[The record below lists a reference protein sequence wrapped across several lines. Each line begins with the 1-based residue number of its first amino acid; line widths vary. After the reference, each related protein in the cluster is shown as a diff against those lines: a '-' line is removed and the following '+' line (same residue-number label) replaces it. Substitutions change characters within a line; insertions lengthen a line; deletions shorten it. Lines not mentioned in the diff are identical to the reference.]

1 MPRVSENQLTKLYY
15 TIGEVADMFDVN
27 TSLIRFWEKE
37 FPVIQP
43 KKNKKGKRLFTSK
56 EILKI
61 DIVYTLVKEEG
72 YTLDGA
78 RKAMK
83 EKKSTAETEQF
94 TENSEVINKL
104 ERMKAK
110 LLSMK
115 SN

>member
-1 MPRVSENQLTKLYY
+1 MSRVTENQLTKLYY
-15 TIGEVADMFDVN
+15 TIGEVAAMFDVN

-61 DIVYTLVKEEG
+61 DIIYTLVKEEG

-78 RKAMK
+78 RKALK
-83 EKKSTAETEQF
+83 EKKTVTVHVEPE
-94 TENSEVINKL
+94 EDGELLKKL
-104 ERMKAK
+104 ESIKAK
-110 LLSMK
+110 LISLK
-115 SN
+115 SS